1 MNVFEALDAYSYGKQ
16 AANGDIAGECPSI
29 FDVEGFALWNAWN
42 DKKGMS
48 TEESMRMF
56 IEKMEPVLAR
66 FGIPITEDQA
76 AVQKDYDECVKRK
89 EKEGQTL

>member
-48 TEESMRMF
+48 TE
-56 IEKMEPVLAR
+56 
-66 FGIPITEDQA
+66 
-76 AVQKDYDECVKRK
+76 
-89 EKEGQTL
+89 